1 MKKLFLHR
9 KNTSGFTVVELL
21 VSLFIVSM
29 IVGVLALFQTETFKK
44 DRAFRARLVAIQ
56 EARLTLR
63 RFLEE
68 TRSASPSS
76 IGAYPISLAQDDAFT
91 LYSDVDGD
99 AIKDRV
105 RYFVSGGSLK
115 KGVLKPTGSPLVY
128 NQANEKVFIQISKLA
143 TTTNIFTYYDTNNA
157 TMTQPV
163 SPSLIRSARINLTI
177 ALDSQYGA
185 TTTVLFETRG
195 TFRNLK
201 DNY

>member
-1 MKKLFLHR
+1 MNMYSSKR
-9 KNTSGFTVVELL
+9 KTSGFTVVELL

-29 IVGVLALFQTETFKK
+29 VVVVLALFQTETFKK
-44 DRAFRARLVAIQ
+44 DRAFRARLVSIQ

-76 IGAYPISLAQDDAFT
+76 TGAYPISLAQADAFT

-128 NQANEKVFIQISKLA
+128 NQANERVFTQITKLA

-163 SPSLIRSARINLTI
+163 SPSLVRSARINLVV

>member
-1 MKKLFLHR
+1 MNMYPHK
-9 KNTSGFTVVELL
+9 KNTSGFTLVELL
-21 VSLFIVSM
+21 VSLFIVSI
-29 IVGVLALFQTETFKK
+29 IVVVLALFQTETFKK
-44 DRAFRARLVAIQ
+44 DRAFRARLVSIQ

-68 TRSASPSS
+68 ARSASPSS
-76 IGAYPISLAQDDAFT
+76 TGAYPISLAQADAFT

-105 RYFVSGGSLK
+105 RYFVSAGSLK

-128 NQANEKVFIQISKLA
+128 NQANEKVFTQITKLA

-163 SPSLIRSARINLTI
+163 SPSLVRSARINLLI

-185 TTTVLFETRG
+185 TTTVFFETRG

>member
-1 MKKLFLHR
+1 MYSSKR
-9 KNTSGFTVVELL
+9 KTSGFTVVELL

-29 IVGVLALFQTETFKK
+29 VVVVLALFQTETFKK
-44 DRAFRARLVAIQ
+44 DRAFRARLVSIQ

-76 IGAYPISLAQDDAFT
+76 TGAYPISLAQADAFT

-128 NQANEKVFIQISKLA
+128 NQANERVFTQITKLA

-163 SPSLIRSARINLTI
+163 SPSLVRSARINLVV

>member
-1 MKKLFLHR
+1 MYSSKR
-9 KNTSGFTVVELL
+9 KTSGFTVVELL

-29 IVGVLALFQTETFKK
+29 VVVVLALFQTETFKK
-44 DRAFRARLVAIQ
+44 DRAFRARLVSIQ

-76 IGAYPISLAQDDAFT
+76 TGAYPISLAQADAFT

-128 NQANEKVFIQISKLA
+128 NQANERVFTQITKLA

-163 SPSLIRSARINLTI
+163 SPSLVRSARINLVV

-185 TTTVLFETRG
+185 TTTVSFETRG